1 MLLRLAV
8 LAAFIAIPAM
18 AQTIT
23 IQPPPLS
30 PPKSAAETRTF
41 ALRSGG
47 QLKISNM
54 FGSVKVSA
62 WDKDEVA
69 LQATFKPNIH
79 GEYPRIEAESDSDLL
94 ELTVKYPPTEEKE
107 VGAHKIKSDLLE
119 LTVKHTPTKEADAH
133 KIKIYSSDAGACDME
148 LKAPSRIVCNIE
160 TISGDIT
167 LCEITGKNTT
177 SVINGEIV
185 FEKING
191 NIKASVVNGT
201 ISGSI
206 QDIEDNLNLST
217 VNGKINVKLLKPN
230 GNLRASSVVGRVKI
244 AKELQKGLQ
253 KVSVNEIVIHNAVCD
268 NCGSA
273 NSIIVEG
280 GTQRREC
287 KNCGQKLPKV
297 KANKFI
303 KNNNKNI
310 RAKFDGNARMTFSA
324 VNGSITIR

>member
-1 MLLRLAV
+1 MLRIAL

-23 IQPPPLS
+23 IQPPPL
-30 PPKSAAETRTF
+30 PPLKSAAETKTF

-62 WDKDEVA
+62 WDKDEVVLKA
-69 LQATFKPNIH
+69 AFKPNIH
-79 GEYPRIEAESDSDLL
+79 DEYPRIEAESDSDLL

-107 VGAHKIKSDLLE
+107 
-119 LTVKHTPTKEADAH
+119 ADAR

-148 LKAPSRIVCNIE
+148 LKAPRRIVCNIE
-160 TISGDIT
+160 TISGAIT

-177 SVINGEIV
+177 SAINGEIV

-217 VNGKINVKLLKPN
+217 VDGKINVKLLKPN
-230 GNLRASSVVGRVKI
+230 GNLRASSVIGRVKI
-244 AKELQKGLQ
+244 AGELQKGLQ
-253 KVSVNEIVIHNAVCD
+253 KVNAIVTTIHNMVCD

-273 NSIIVEG
+273 NPIIVEG
-280 GTQRREC
+280 GMQRREC
-287 KNCGQKLPKV
+287 KNCGHKLPKV

-310 RAKFDGNARMTFSA
+310 RAKFDGNAKMTFSS